1 MKFNITIEETV
12 VKTIEIEADNEEQAI
27 DKAIEDYNN
36 GNIGLSSEEVQFKQ
50 LSTDCVDWIEF

>member
-36 GNIGLSSEEVQFKQ
+36 GNIDLSSEEVQFKQ

>member
-1 MKFNITIEETV
+1 MIYNITIEETV
-12 VKTIEIEADNEEQAI
+12 VKTIEIEAENEEQAI

-36 GNIGLSSEEVQFKQ
+36 GKIDLSSEEVQFKQ